1 MYSFNRTALQEAIC
15 LKYSK
20 QLILLPKTEN
30 HKEKPGKNDMYL
42 RKKKSLI
49 IGILWLSPCM
59 NLIEAPHF

>member
-42 RKKKSLI
+42 RKKN
-49 IGILWLSPCM
+49 P
-59 NLIEAPHF
+59 